1 MRRIIAVLVA
11 LLCLS
16 MFGCASE
23 PVPVGAEPEL
33 TTATPSLL
41 SALGMAEGL
50 QRRADELE
58 ALGDLAA
65 ATASVEAIFAI
76 EFPAGASDRQDV
88 RLDAYARLGELA
100 LAGADLE
107 AASAAIARGAAE
119 ADRDSYFHA
128 RLLLTRGRIEQ
139 AHAAALREAND
150 PSARDASLRAIATL
164 EESIDMNQRV
174 LTALAQEDSP

>member
-1 MRRIIAVLVA
+1 MRRVIAVAA

-23 PVPVGAEPEL
+23 PVPVGAEPDL
-33 TTATPSLL
+33 TTVTPSLL

-58 ALGDLAA
+58 ALGDLPA

-88 RLDAYARLGELA
+88 RLDAYARLSELA
-100 LAGADLE
+100 LAGGDLD
-107 AASAAIARGAAE
+107 AAHAAIARGETE

-139 AHAAALREAND
+139 ARAAALREVSD
-150 PSARDASLRAIATL
+150 PSAGEASLRAIASL
-164 EESIDMNQRV
+164 EASIAMNQRV
-174 LTALAQEDSP
+174 LAALTQEDSP

>member
-1 MRRIIAVLVA
+1 MFVA
-11 LLCLS
+11 AFALGLG

-23 PVPVGAEPEL
+23 TYPMSSRPEL
-33 TTATPSLL
+33 STVTPSLL
-41 SALGMAEGL
+41 SALGVAEGL

-58 ALGDLAA
+58 ALGDLSAA
-65 ATASVEAIFAI
+65 AASVEAIFAI
-76 EFPAGASDRQDV
+76 AFPTGASDRQDV

-100 LAGADLE
+100 LAGGDLE
-107 AASAAIARGAAE
+107 AAHAAIARGEAE

-139 AHAAALREAND
+139 AQAAALREVND
-150 PSARDASLRAIATL
+150 PNARDASLRAIATL